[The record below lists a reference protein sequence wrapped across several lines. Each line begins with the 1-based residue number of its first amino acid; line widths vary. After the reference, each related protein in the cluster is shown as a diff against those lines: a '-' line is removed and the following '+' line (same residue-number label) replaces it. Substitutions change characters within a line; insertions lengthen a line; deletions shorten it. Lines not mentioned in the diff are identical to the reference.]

1 MFGTAFEIGAEGCFE
16 LPDGTGPGIDVDES
30 IFEKYSSIDGPDYV
44 ESSEVKQ
51 GDMMG
56 NLFKKLLVAVCLGAV
71 AVSAAM
77 AQTFPDR
84 TVRFVV
90 PYPPG
95 GFNDTLARV
104 SAEKLTKMWNQPVVV
119 ENKPG
124 GNTTVG
130 NMSVAKAPADGYTIL
145 ITPLPFSALPGL
157 YGANL
162 PYDALKDF
170 TPLVWAGSTQ
180 NALVVRNELP
190 VNNVKDLLEYARK
203 NPGKLNF
210 GSTGSGSSNHL
221 SMELFMKMTGTK
233 MAHIPYKGSAPAV
246 TAMLGGEID
255 ALFDNVPNV
264 LQHIKAGKLKAI
276 GVSGVQRSVLLPE
289 VPTVAE
295 SGVPGYEV
303 NVWFGMQ
310 LPAGTPKPIV
320 DKLNRDIVQLLKE
333 PDVVQRF
340 RIQGVEVVAST
351 PAEFSQLVQKEIVK
365 WTQLIKDA
373 NIRIE

>member
-1 MFGTAFEIGAEGCFE
+1 MTRIDRRTFAAGAAA
-16 LPDGTGPGIDVDES
+16 
-30 IFEKYSSIDGPDYV
+30 
-44 ESSEVKQ
+44 
-51 GDMMG
+51 
-56 NLFKKLLVAVCLGAV
+56 LL
-71 AVSAAM
+71 AM
-77 AQTFPDR
+77 PAWAQANFPER
-84 TVRFVV
+84 TVKFVV

-104 SAEKLTKMWNQPVVV
+104 SAEKLGKMWNQSVVV

-130 NMSVAKAPADGYTIL
+130 NVQVAKSPPDGYTIL

-157 YGANL
+157 YGASL

-180 NALVVRNELP
+180 NALVVRNDLP
-190 VNNVKDLLEYARK
+190 VQSVREFLDYARK
-203 NPGKLNF
+203 NPGKLNY

-221 SMELFMKMTGTK
+221 SMELFMKMTSTK
-233 MAHIPYKGSAPAV
+233 MAHIPYKGSAPMV
-246 TAMLGGEID
+246 TAMLGGEVD
-255 ALFDNVPNV
+255 AFFDNVPNV
-264 LQHIKAGKLKAI
+264 LPHIKAGKMRAI
-276 GVSGVQRSVLLPE
+276 GVSGTQRAVLLPE

-295 SGVPGYEV
+295 AGVPGYEV

-310 LPAGTPKPIV
+310 VPAGTPKPVV
-320 DKLNRDIVQLLKE
+320 DKLNRDIVTLLKE

-340 RIQGVEVVAST
+340 RGQGVEVVAST
-351 PAEFSQLVQKEIVK
+351 PEQFAKLVQSEVGK
-365 WTQLIKDA
+365 WTQLIKEA

>member
-1 MFGTAFEIGAEGCFE
+1 MGD
-16 LPDGTGPGIDVDES
+16 LPKT
-30 IFEKYSSIDGPDYV
+30 
-44 ESSEVKQ
+44 
-51 GDMMG
+51 
-56 NLFKKLLVAVCLGAV
+56 LLTLLCAGWFVAAPAV
-71 AVSAAM
+71 
-77 AQTFPDR
+77 AQTFPDHQ
-84 TVRFVV
+84 VRIVV

-104 SAEKLTKMWNQPVVV
+104 SGDKLSKMWNQPVVV

-130 NMSVAKAPADGYTIL
+130 NAFVAKAPPDGYTIL
-145 ITPLPFSALPGL
+145 VTPLPFSALPGL
-157 YGANL
+157 YGATL

-180 NALVVRNELP
+180 NALVVRNDLP
-190 VNNVKDLLEYARK
+190 VNNVQEFIEYARK
-203 NPGKLNF
+203 NPGRVNY

-221 SMELFMKMTGTK
+221 SMELFMKMTGTR
-233 MAHIPYKGSAPAV
+233 MQHIPYKGSAPATV
-246 TAMLGGEID
+246 AMLSGEID

-264 LQHIKAGKLKAI
+264 LPQIKAGKMKAI
-276 GVSGVQRSVLLPE
+276 AVSGVRRAPLLPA

-303 NVWFGMQ
+303 TVWFGMQ
-310 LPAGTPKPIV
+310 LPAGTPRPVV
-320 DKLNRDIVQLLKE
+320 DKINRDMVQFLRE
-333 PDVVQRF
+333 PDVIANF
-340 RIQGVEVVAST
+340 RAQGVEVVGST
-351 PAEFSQLVQKEIVK
+351 PAEFGQLVQKEVVK

>member
-1 MFGTAFEIGAEGCFE
+1 M
-16 LPDGTGPGIDVDES
+16 S
-30 IFEKYSSIDGPDYV
+30 ILSRRTFT
-44 ESSEVKQ
+44 
-51 GDMMG
+51 
-56 NLFKKLLVAVCLGAV
+56 AVCLALMAAGA
-71 AVSAAM
+71 AV
-77 AQTFPDR
+77 AQTFPDHA
-84 TVRFVV
+84 VRIVV

-104 SAEKLTKMWNQPVVV
+104 SGEKLTKMWNQPVVV

-130 NMSVAKAPADGYTIL
+130 NLFVAKSPADGYTIL
-145 ITPLPFSALPGL
+145 ITPLPFAALPGL
-157 YGANL
+157 YGSQL

-180 NALVVRNELP
+180 NALVVRNDLP
-190 VNNVKDLLEYARK
+190 VNNVQELLDYARK
-203 NPGKLNF
+203 NPGKLNY

-221 SMELFMKMTGTK
+221 SMELLMRMTGAK
-233 MAHIPYKGSAPAV
+233 LAHIPYKGSAPA
-246 TAMLGGEID
+246 TMAMLGGEID

-264 LQHIKAGKLKAI
+264 LPHIKAGKMKVIA
-276 GVSGVQRSVLLPE
+276 VSGLQRSVLLPA

-310 LPAGTPKPIV
+310 LPAGTPRPIV
-320 DKLNRDIVQLLKE
+320 DKINRDLVQILKE
-333 PDVVQRF
+333 PDVVKRF
-340 RIQGVEVVAST
+340 REQGVEVVASS
-351 PAEFSQLVQKEIVK
+351 PAEFSQLVQKEVAK
-365 WTQLIKDA
+365 WTQLIRDA

>member
-1 MFGTAFEIGAEGCFE
+1 MGTW
-16 LPDGTGPGIDVDES
+16 
-30 IFEKYSSIDGPDYV
+30 
-44 ESSEVKQ
+44 
-51 GDMMG
+51 
-56 NLFKKLLVAVCLGAV
+56 FKTWLAILCLGWF
-71 AVSAAM
+71 AAAPAS
-77 AQTFPDR
+77 AQTFPDH
-84 TVRFVV
+84 TVRIVV

-124 GNTTVG
+124 GNTTLG
-130 NMSVAKAPADGYTIL
+130 NAFVAKSPADGYTIL
-145 ITPLPFSALPGL
+145 VTPLPFSALPGL
-157 YGANL
+157 YGNKL

-180 NALVVRNELP
+180 NALVVRNDLP
-190 VNNVKDLLEYARK
+190 VNSVKELIEYAKK
-203 NPGKLNF
+203 NPGKVNY

-221 SMELFMKMTGTK
+221 SMELFMKMTGTR
-233 MAHIPYKGSAPAV
+233 MQHIPYKGSAPA
-246 TAMLGGEID
+246 TLAMVSGEID

-264 LQHIKAGKLKAI
+264 LPQIKAGKMKAI
-276 GVSGVQRSVLLPE
+276 AVSGLQRSVLLPS

-320 DKLNRDIVQLLKE
+320 DKINRDMVSLLKE
-333 PDVVQRF
+333 PDVVARF
-340 RIQGVEVVAST
+340 RDQGVEVVASS
-351 PAEFSQLVQKEIVK
+351 PAEFSQLIQKEVVK

>member
-1 MFGTAFEIGAEGCFE
+1 MRNILVRLLAGLAFG
-16 LPDGTGPGIDVDES
+16 L
-30 IFEKYSSIDGPDYV
+30 
-44 ESSEVKQ
+44 
-51 GDMMG
+51 
-56 NLFKKLLVAVCLGAV
+56 AVLGA
-71 AVSAAM
+71 SA
-77 AQTFPDR
+77 QNFPDH

-104 SAEKLTKMWNQPVVV
+104 SADKLGKMWNQSVVV

-130 NMSVAKAPADGYTIL
+130 NVSVAKGPADGYSIL

-157 YGANL
+157 YRGNL

-170 TPLVWAGSTQ
+170 QPLVWAGSTM
-180 NALVVRNELP
+180 NALVVRNDLP
-190 VNNVKDLLEYARK
+190 VSNVREFIDYAKK
-203 NPGKLNF
+203 NPGKMNF

-233 MAHIPYKGSAPAV
+233 LAHIPYKGSAPAV
-246 TAMLGGEID
+246 TALLAGEID

-264 LQHIKAGKLKAI
+264 VQHIKAGKMKVI
-276 GVSGVQRSVLLPE
+276 GVSGLKRSALLPDA
-289 VPTVAE
+289 PTVAE
-295 SGVPGYEV
+295 SGVPGFEV

-310 LPAGTPKPIV
+310 VPAGTPKPV
-320 DKLNRDIVQLLKE
+320 VEKLNRDIVALLKE
-333 PDVVQRF
+333 PDVVKRF
-340 RIQGVEVVAST
+340 NDQGVEVVAST
-351 PAEFSQLVQKEIVK
+351 PEQFSTLVRSEVTK
-365 WTQLIKDA
+365 WTQLVREA

>member
-1 MFGTAFEIGAEGCFE
+1 MKETSMGTSLKTLLAFF
-16 LPDGTGPGIDVDES
+16 
-30 IFEKYSSIDGPDYV
+30 F
-44 ESSEVKQ
+44 
-51 GDMMG
+51 
-56 NLFKKLLVAVCLGAV
+56 VACIAAV
-71 AVSAAM
+71 PAR
-77 AQTFPDR
+77 AQTFPDHA
-84 TVRFVV
+84 VRIVV

-130 NMSVAKAPADGYTIL
+130 NAFVAKSPPDGYTIL
-145 ITPLPFSALPGL
+145 VTPLPFSALPGL
-157 YGANL
+157 YGATL

-180 NALVVRNELP
+180 NALVVRNDLP
-190 VNNVKDLLEYARK
+190 VNNVREFIEYAKK
-203 NPGKLNF
+203 NPGKVNY

-233 MAHIPYKGSAPAV
+233 MQHIPYKGSAPA
-246 TAMLGGEID
+246 TLAMAAGEID

-264 LQHIKAGKLKAI
+264 LPQIKAGKMKAI
-276 GVSGVQRSVLLPE
+276 AVSGLQRAALLPS

-310 LPAGTPKPIV
+310 LPAGTPKAVVEKI
-320 DKLNRDIVQLLKE
+320 NRDMVQLLKE
-333 PDVVQRF
+333 PDVVARF
-340 RIQGVEVVAST
+340 RDQGVEVVAST
-351 PAEFSQLVQKEIVK
+351 PAEFGQLVQKEVVK

>member
-1 MFGTAFEIGAEGCFE
+1 MPHVSRRTFA
-16 LPDGTGPGIDVDES
+16 
-30 IFEKYSSIDGPDYV
+30 
-44 ESSEVKQ
+44 
-51 GDMMG
+51 
-56 NLFKKLLVAVCLGAV
+56 LGA
-71 AVSAAM
+71 AALLCARGAH
-77 AQTFPDR
+77 AQNFPER

-104 SAEKLTKMWNQPVVV
+104 SADKLTKMWNQPVVV

-124 GNTTVG
+124 ANTTLG
-130 NMSVAKAPADGYTIL
+130 NSIVAKSPADGYTIL

-157 YGANL
+157 YGATL

-180 NALVVRNELP
+180 NALVVRNDLP
-190 VNNVKDLLEYARK
+190 VKDVKELLELARK
-203 NPGKLNF
+203 SPGKLNY

-221 SMELFMKMTGTK
+221 SMELFMRMTGVK
-233 MAHIPYKGSAPAV
+233 LAHIPYKGSAPAV
-246 TAMLGGEID
+246 TALLGGEID

-264 LQHIKAGKLKAI
+264 VQHIKAGKMKVL
-276 GVSGVQRSVLLPE
+276 GVSGLQRSPLLPD

-295 SGVPGYEV
+295 AGVPGYEV

-310 LPAGTPKPIV
+310 LPAGTPKPVV
-320 DKLNRDIVQLLKE
+320 DRLNHDIVQLLKE
-333 PDVVQRF
+333 PDTVRRF
-340 RIQGVEVVAST
+340 RAQGVEVVAST
-351 PAEFSQLVQKEIVK
+351 PDEFRALVNKEVTK

>member
-1 MFGTAFEIGAEGCFE
+1 MRN
-16 LPDGTGPGIDVDES
+16 S
-30 IFEKYSSIDGPDYV
+30 IRR
-44 ESSEVKQ
+44 
-51 GDMMG
+51 
-56 NLFKKLLVAVCLGAV
+56 LLATLSLGLLALGA
-71 AVSAAM
+71 AA
-77 AQTFPDR
+77 QNFPER
-84 TVRFVV
+84 QVKFVV

-104 SAEKLTKMWNQPVVV
+104 SAEKLNKMWNQPVVV
-119 ENKPG
+119 ENRPG

-130 NMSVAKAPADGYTIL
+130 NLAVAKAPADGYTIL

-157 YGANL
+157 YGATL

-190 VNNVKDLLEYARK
+190 VNNVRELLEYARK
-203 NPGKLNF
+203 NPGKLNY

-221 SMELFMKMTGTK
+221 TMELLMKMTGVK

-246 TAMLGGEID
+246 TAMIGGEID
-255 ALFDNVPNV
+255 VLFDNVPNV
-264 LQHIKAGKLKAI
+264 LQHINGRRMKAI
-276 GVSGVQRSVLLPE
+276 GVSGAQRSVLLPDT
-289 VPTVAE
+289 PTVAE
-295 SGVPGYEV
+295 AGVPGFEV

-310 LPAGTPKPIV
+310 VPAGTPKAVV
-320 DKLNRDIVQLLKE
+320 DKLNRDIVTLLKE

-340 RIQGVEVVAST
+340 RNQGVEVAAST
-351 PAEFSQLVQKEIVK
+351 PEQFGALVRSEITK
-365 WTQLIKDA
+365 WTQLIREA